1 MKMYE
6 NNQIFLFFYYDDL
19 SLKDINLLILMK
31 IIIQL
36 LLIVG
41 VFSFYQCKETAPLKI
56 KKTENSTKNK
66 KKVIKNNLEKKIIK
80 TWDSLNKDNVEAFFT
95 EYGKQNKVNKIR
107 ISTKFGSIKLKLYD
121 DVPIHRAN
129 FIFLT
134 KLKYFNT
141 TVIYRV
147 AKNFVIQGG
156 NSDETYT
163 RNQRRLYGNYLL
175 RPEFKSNRTHKYGA
189 LAAARQWEKNPNKLS
204 SPFEFYM
211 VHNRNGNHHL
221 DNQHTVFGEVISGFN
236 TLDKISRVKVGI
248 DEWPIEDIKMT
259 IEVLD

>member
-1 MKMYE
+1 MKFY
-6 NNQIFLFFYYDDL
+6 FKLLFFIAL
-19 SLKDINLLILMK
+19 SSLYNCSNSEIKNDK
-31 IIIQL
+31 
-36 LLIVG
+36 
-41 VFSFYQCKETAPLKI
+41 
-56 KKTENSTKNK
+56 KKTKTNIKQVVE
-66 KKVIKNNLEKKIIK
+66 KKVEKR
-80 TWDSLNKDNVEAFFT
+80 WDSLNKTNVEAFFT
-95 EYGKQNKVNKIR
+95 EYGKQNKENKVI
-107 ISTKFGSIKLKLYD
+107 IKTKFGNIKLRLYD

-147 AKNFVIQGG
+147 ARNFVIQGG

-163 RNQRRLYGNYLL
+163 HNQRRLYGNYLIK
-175 RPEFKSNRTHKYGA
+175 PEFKSNRKHKYGA

-211 VHNRNGNHHL
+211 VHNRNGAHHL
-221 DNQHTVFGEVISGFN
+221 NNEHTVFGEVFSGFD

-248 DEWPIEDIKMT
+248 DEWPVEDIKMT
-259 IEVLD
+259 IEILD